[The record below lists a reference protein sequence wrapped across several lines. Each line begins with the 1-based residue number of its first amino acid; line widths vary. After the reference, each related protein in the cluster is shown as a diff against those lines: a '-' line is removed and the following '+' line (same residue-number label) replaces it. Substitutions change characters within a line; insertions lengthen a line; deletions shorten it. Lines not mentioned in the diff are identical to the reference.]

1 MGSCTLDHPG
11 TISTTLNSDG
21 VVARNLDQLEMSG
34 RYSVVYEIAR
44 IETILN
50 QIVVPEVVSVS

>member
-1 MGSCTLDHPG
+1 MGSCALDHPG

-50 QIVVPEVVSVS
+50 QIVVPEVVTVS